1 MNKTLPASKFLHTQ
15 EINSNET
22 LSTKSFY
29 QAEHLGGFGEV
40 FLLRPTEKCSVQSS
54 LEDLARGN
62 KVSSTRKSKGLRP
75 CIIGLD

>member
-1 MNKTLPASKFLHTQ
+1 MSKTLSASKFLHTQ
-15 EINSNET
+15 AYNNNET

-29 QAEHLGGFGEV
+29 QAGHLGGFGEV

-62 KVSSTRKSKGLRP
+62 KYQALAKVNASDHAS
-75 CIIGLD
+75 